1 MKVGLMMP
9 FNHVTVGPGA
19 FAQKAEELG
28 FESLGVPEH
37 AVIPARDRRFMAR
50 EGVADAYELMGDLFV
65 ALGMAASV
73 TKRIKLATGIC
84 VLTDRN
90 PLLTAKEA
98 ATLDLFSDGRLLLGV
113 GVGSLHD
120 ATAIM
125 GIDTR
130 RPWARMADYVGA
142 MRRLWTSDISS
153 YKGEFVSFEDV
164 LSYPKPRQ
172 PNGPPVLIGSVSAT
186 ESLMRKVARWADGW
200 CPCSDAPH
208 NPGGV
213 SPELL
218 RQRLVDLRRHCEEL
232 GREYDTM
239 DITICDISLMA
250 ALPATRQ
257 DARDRMERFAQ
268 AGAGR
273 FVAVI
278 PLMGESNF
286 AAGLARL
293 AELYLD

>member
-1 MKVGLMMP
+1 MKIGLMMP
-9 FNHVTVGPGA
+9 FNQVTVGPGA
-19 FAQKAEELG
+19 FAQKAEEFG
-28 FESLGVPEH
+28 FESLWVPEH

-98 ATLDLFSDGRLLLGV
+98 ATLDLFSDGRLLMGV

-130 RPWARMADYVGA
+130 RPWVRIADYVGA

-153 YKGEFVSFEDV
+153 YEGEFVSFEDV

-172 PNGPPVLIGSVSAT
+172 PNGPPVVHRRFDDRASPFRRSHRRGN
-186 ESLMRKVARWADGW
+186 RDGFASGR
-200 CPCSDAPH
+200 SDLSRH
-208 NPGGV
+208 
-213 SPELL
+213 LL
-218 RQRLVDLRRHCEEL
+218 RGTGIEAFPLQAAPGVIDNDSCSPRREEQGIGASQPSARARYYGYTMVESQFWQWAL
-232 GREYDTM
+232 LWLDYSRVREKG
-239 DITICDISLMA
+239 SEP
-250 ALPATRQ
+250 PAIAT
-257 DARDRMERFAQ
+257 F
-268 AGAGR
+268 
-273 FVAVI
+273 
-278 PLMGESNF
+278 L
-286 AAGLARL
+286 
-293 AELYLD
+293 